1 MKDKDWRRLLEQ
13 MRNGLVVP
21 VIGSRLLV
29 DAQGVPLSARVAQMV
44 IDEAELDINPKSL
57 PPFRELNELVTRLKA
72 QRVDPVELQAL
83 YGDVDAALRR
93 LEAEGLEVPTPLRQ
107 LAAITDF
114 PLMVTVSHDGLLAR
128 ALGEAG
134 RGVNE
139 VVHSPKLPTSEGAD
153 LPLDWQER
161 EGVVQV
167 LYLFGKARPTPL
179 YAIHDE
185 DVLEYAHN
193 IIADGS
199 HAPTAFLG
207 ALRDR
212 SLLIVGC
219 NFPDWLSRFVLRA
232 TRKGRLADPKGG
244 REWLVEGLGQEDPF
258 VGFLGNYSPETEALN
273 VDPVQFVDELYRRW
287 VAEQK
292 PAPATNGSAGATAT
306 AASVAEPAEVP
317 ASLPSADSKMFFI
330 SYSRTT
336 DLAHAQALKDAL
348 MQQLSVGADEIWFD
362 CETLEPG
369 DIYTQRILDG
379 IRSCR
384 YFVPLVSRAAT
395 GREKAFVF
403 REWDEATQQL
413 PEMNRKYLLP
423 LVVDA
428 DNRPETYQQ
437 PSVVAWRERKIN
449 FWHAPSG
456 LPDELALKS
465 LRELVRDAR
474 RPRGAG

>member
-29 DAQGVPLSARVAQMV
+29 DAQGVPLSARVAQIV

-72 QRVDPVELQAL
+72 QRVAPVELQAL

-128 ALGEAG
+128 ALGDAG

-153 LPLDWQER
+153 LPLDWQEH

-179 YAIHDE
+179 FAIHDE

-258 VGFLGNYSPETEALN
+258 VGFLGNYSPETEALD
-273 VDPVQFVDELYRRW
+273 VDPVQFVDELYQRW
-287 VAEQK
+287 IAEQK
-292 PAPATNGSAGATAT
+292 PAVATNGTAGVAV
-306 AASVAEPAEVP
+306 AAVAPAP
-317 ASLPSADSKMFFI
+317 LPSPDSKMFFI

-362 CETLEPG
+362 RETLEPG

-428 DNRPETYQQ
+428 DNHPETYQQ

-456 LPDELALKS
+456 LPDESALKS

>member
-1 MKDKDWRRLLEQ
+1 MKWCTRPSCPPAKAATCRWIG
-13 MRNGLVVP
+13 RN
-21 VIGSRLLV
+21 
-29 DAQGVPLSARVAQMV
+29 
-44 IDEAELDINPKSL
+44 N
-57 PPFRELNELVTRLKA
+57 
-72 QRVDPVELQAL
+72 
-83 YGDVDAALRR
+83 
-93 LEAEGLEVPTPLRQ
+93 
-107 LAAITDF
+107 
-114 PLMVTVSHDGLLAR
+114 
-128 ALGEAG
+128 
-134 RGVNE
+134 
-139 VVHSPKLPTSEGAD
+139 
-153 LPLDWQER
+153 

-179 YAIHDE
+179 FAIHDE

-292 PAPATNGSAGATAT
+292 PAPAAATTNGAAGVAMT
-306 AASVAEPAEVP
+306 AATTGGAAAADAHVSM
-317 ASLPSADSKMFFI
+317 PSPDSKMFFI

-362 CETLEPG
+362 RETLEPG

-428 DNRPETYQQ
+428 DNHPETYQQ

-456 LPDELALKS
+456 LPDESALKS

>member
-1 MKDKDWRRLLEQ
+1 MKDKDWRRLLDQ
-13 MRNGLVVP
+13 MRDGMVVP

-29 DAQGVPLSARVAQMV
+29 DAQGQPLSARLARLV
-44 IDEAELDINPKSL
+44 IEGGDLDVDPATL
-57 PPFRELNELVTRLKA
+57 PPFREINEIVTRLKA
-72 QRVDPVELQAL
+72 QRVDPITLQEL
-83 YGDVDAALRR
+83 YGDIDAALRK
-93 LEAEGLEVPTPLRQ
+93 LDAEGLEVPQPLRQ

-114 PLMVTVSHDGLLAR
+114 RLMVTVTCDGLLER
-128 ALGEAG
+128 ALSEAG
-134 RGVNE
+134 RGVKE

-161 EGVVQV
+161 QGVVHL
-167 LYLFGKARPTPL
+167 LYLFGKSRPTPL
-179 YAIHDE
+179 FAIHDE

-193 IIADGS
+193 VIADGS

-244 REWLVEGLGQEDPF
+244 REWLVEGLGKEDPF
-258 VGFLGNYSPETEALN
+258 VGFLGSYSPETEALTN
-273 VDPVQFVDELYRRW
+273 IDPAQFVDELYRRW

-292 PAPATNGSAGATAT
+292 PAANASAAGGAGA
-306 AASVAEPAEVP
+306 AADAANAAAEPAGTP
-317 ASLPSADSKMFFI
+317 DGRMFFI

-336 DLAHAQALKDAL
+336 DLAQAQALKDAL
-348 MQQLSVGADEIWFD
+348 VQQLSVGENEIWFD
-362 CETLEPG
+362 RETLEPG
-369 DIYTQRILDG
+369 DIYTRRILDG
-379 IRSCR
+379 IRGCR

-395 GREKAFVF
+395 GREQAFVF
-403 REWDEATQQL
+403 REWDEATRQL

-428 DNRPETYQQ
+428 DNHPETYRQA
-437 PSVVAWRERKIN
+437 SVLEWLERKIN
-449 FWHAPSG
+449 FWHAPNG
-456 LPDELALKS
+456 KPDEAALKA

-474 RPRGAG
+474 RPRSAA

>member
-13 MRNGLVVP
+13 IRDGTVVP
-21 VIGSRLLV
+21 VVGSRLLV
-29 DAQGVPLSARVAQMV
+29 DAQGQPLSARVARFV
-44 IDEAELDINPKSL
+44 IEGSDLDINPATL
-57 PPFRELNELVTRLKA
+57 PPFRELNEIVSRLKA
-72 QRVDPVELQAL
+72 QRVDPITLQEL
-83 YGDVDAALRR
+83 YGDVDAALRKIGS
-93 LEAEGLEVPTPLRQ
+93 EGLPIPTPLQQ

-114 PLMVTVSHDGLLAR
+114 RLMVTVTCDDLLAR
-128 ALGEAG
+128 ALAAAG
-134 RGVNE
+134 RGVKE

-161 EGVVQV
+161 AGVVQL
-167 LYLFGKARPTPL
+167 LYLFGKSRPTPL
-179 YAIHDE
+179 FAIHDE

-258 VGFLGNYSPETEALN
+258 VGFLGNYSPETEALTN
-273 VDPVQFVDELYRRW
+273 VDPAQFIDELHQRW
-287 VAEQK
+287 QAGRKAAAAANDK
-292 PAPATNGSAGATAT
+292 PAGSAGSAAT
-306 AASVAEPAEVP
+306 AAESLSS
-317 ASLPSADSKMFFI
+317 ASPEGKMFFI

-336 DLAHAQALKDAL
+336 DLAHAQALREVLAGE
-348 MQQLSVGADEIWFD
+348 LSVGEHEIWFD
-362 CETLEPG
+362 EQTLEPG
-369 DIYTQRILDG
+369 DVYTQSILDG

-403 REWDEATQQL
+403 REWDEATRQL

-423 LVVDA
+423 LVIDA
-428 DNRPETYQQ
+428 DNHPETYRQ
-437 PSVVAWRERKIN
+437 PSVVAWRERHID
-449 FWHAPSG
+449 FGHAPDG
-456 LPDELALKS
+456 RPDESTLNAL
-465 LRELVRDAR
+465 RNLVRDAR
-474 RPRGAG
+474 RPRGS